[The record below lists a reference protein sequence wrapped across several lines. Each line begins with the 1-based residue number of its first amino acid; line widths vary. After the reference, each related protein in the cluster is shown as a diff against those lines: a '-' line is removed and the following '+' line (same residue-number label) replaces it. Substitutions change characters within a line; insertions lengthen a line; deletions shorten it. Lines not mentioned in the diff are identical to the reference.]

1 MRALVIDDSRV
12 IRGILAR
19 ILQPL
24 DFEVSEA
31 GNGQEGL
38 ERLRRLGKPDLVLV
52 DWNMPVMN
60 GLEFVRAVR
69 AEQSYA
75 EMPLVMVTTETET
88 NRVTE
93 ALDAGANEYI
103 MKPFTQDMIVSKLDL
118 LGIAH
123 GSPAEQ
129 VPPKIALVIDDSRI
143 VRLILRQK
151 LEAFGFEVVEASDGR
166 KGLEILE
173 QMERI
178 DLVLVDQHMPDMD
191 GLAFLRAVRAAGC
204 HDGVRLVMVTG
215 QDEPAQ
221 EDAAR
226 GAGADDFLV
235 KSSDQDALLATLQK
249 LGLVQV

>member
-1 MRALVIDDSRV
+1 M
-12 IRGILAR
+12 RGILAR
-19 ILQPL
+19 ILQFL

-31 GNGQEGL
+31 GDGQEGL

-88 NRVTE
+88 DRVTE
-93 ALDAGANEYI
+93 VLDAGANEYV

-123 GSPAEQ
+123 GSLAQQ
-129 VPPKIALVIDDSRI
+129 VPRKIALVIDDSRI

-151 LEAFGFEVVEASDGR
+151 LEALGFEVVEASDGR

-173 QMERI
+173 QMERV

-191 GLAFLRAVRAAGC
+191 GLTFLQAVRTAGC

-215 QDEPAQ
+215 QDGSAQ
-221 EDAAR
+221 EEAAR
-226 GAGADDFLV
+226 RAGADDFLV
-235 KSSDQDALLATLQK
+235 KSSDQEALLATLQK